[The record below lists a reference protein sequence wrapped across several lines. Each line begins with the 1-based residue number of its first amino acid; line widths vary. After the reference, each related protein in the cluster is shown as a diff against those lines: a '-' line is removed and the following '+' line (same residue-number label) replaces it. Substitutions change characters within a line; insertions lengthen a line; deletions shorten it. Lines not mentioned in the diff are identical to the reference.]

1 MTANGM
7 KTSAL
12 TTLIAIVMLCISPMT
27 TTAQRPADP
36 PQGKER
42 FDKDRFIKEQ
52 EAYITAQAHL
62 TAKEAAAFFPLFRE
76 MQQKQR
82 ELFMRH
88 GKLSRTKPQ
97 DNNQAKRLIKDMD
110 NLELQI
116 KQLQAKYHSK
126 FYSVLPALKVLD
138 CIKAEERFK
147 HETMEKMARRHGKNG
162 GENGGNRGDKNG
174 NRGDKNGGK
183 KFQKPQG
190 DRK

>member
-1 MTANGM
+1 MTTNGM
-7 KTSAL
+7 KTSTL
-12 TTLIAIVMLCISPMT
+12 TTLLAIVMLCLSPVTIS
-27 TTAQRPADP
+27 AQRPADP

-62 TAKEAAAFFPLFRE
+62 TSKEAAAFFPLFRE

-97 DNNQAKRLIKDMD
+97 DNNHAKSLIKDMD

-147 HETMEKMARRHGKNG
+147 HETMEKMARRHNKNG
-162 GENGGNRGDKNG
+162 EK
-174 NRGDKNGGK
+174 RGDKNGGK

-190 DRK
+190 DKK

>member
-1 MTANGM
+1 MTANVTK
-7 KTSAL
+7 KTTL
-12 TTLIAIVMLCISPMT
+12 TALIAIVILCLIPMT
-27 TTAQRPADP
+27 TAAQSPSAP

-42 FDKDRFIKEQ
+42 FNKERFIKEQ

-62 TAKEAAAFFPLFRE
+62 TSKEAAAFFPVFRE

-110 NLELQI
+110 NLEVQI

-126 FYSVLPALKVLD
+126 FYNVLPALKVLD

-162 GENGGNRGDKNG
+162 GNRGE
-174 NRGDKNGGK
+174 KNGGK
-183 KFQKPQG
+183 KFNKPHG
-190 DRK
+190 DKK